1 VILKPSW
8 SNRKKRR
15 VKLIKNRK
23 YIEYI
28 GCLFIVLVLVWFF
41 GVGRVYGKIVN
52 KTIATING
60 EVILLNELEEK
71 AKPVIKEYE
80 NILRLIEDGDVSSE
94 EANNLFRSLGI
105 PFSDDPGKKDET
117 IKKIKKS
124 ILETMIDEKLQLMK
138 GEKKGI
144 RVTKK
149 EIEEGISKVKSR
161 FDSEKEFDEE
171 LKRQNFT
178 EEQFRKRIEEQLT
191 VIKLIDQEVKG
202 KITEPTTKEIKS
214 FYGEHEEEMVE
225 PEKVRVRHILIKV
238 DKDDSQSKKNEARKK
253 IEEILENA
261 RTEGADFAELA
272 KEYSE
277 GPSAKVG
284 GDLGFFTR
292 GEMVKEFEDVAF
304 KLRVG
309 EISGVVET
317 KFGYHIIK
325 SVERKSTEKKSFEEV
340 KEYIKSILLQE
351 RLAEQYEKW
360 IKELRDEAS
369 VKINEIE

>member
-1 VILKPSW
+1 
-8 SNRKKRR
+8 
-15 VKLIKNRK
+15 LIKNRK
-23 YIEYI
+23 YINYVI
-28 GCLFIVLVLVWFF
+28 GLFLVLVLVWFL
-41 GVGRVYGKIVN
+41 GAGRAYGKIVN

-80 NILRLIEDGDVSSE
+80 KILKLIEDGDVSSE

-138 GEKKGI
+138 GEKRGI

-161 FDSEKEFDEE
+161 FEFGKEFNEE
-171 LKRQNFT
+171 LKRQNLT
-178 EEQFRKRIEEQLT
+178 EGQFRKKIEEQLT

-202 KITEPTTKEIKS
+202 KISEPTTKEIKS
-214 FYGEHEEEMVE
+214 FYKEHEEEMVE
-225 PEKVRVRHILIKV
+225 PEKVRVRHILIKA
-238 DKDDSQSKKNEARKK
+238 DKDDSQSKKNEAHKK
-253 IEEILENA
+253 IEEILENVKK
-261 RTEGADFAELA
+261 EGADFAELA
-272 KEYSE
+272 KEHSQ

-284 GDLGFFTR
+284 GDLGFFTQ

-309 EISGVVET
+309 EISDVVET

-325 SVERKSTEKKSFEEV
+325 SIERKSAEKKGFEEV
-340 KEYIKSILLQE
+340 SEYIKSILLQE

-369 VKINEIE
+369 VKVNEIE